1 MKLITKNLLKLSSI
15 LFFTLY
21 SAITIQAKTNYP
33 NNSNSADKTITITS
47 LSYSTQSIQKIDD
60 CSGIETKI
68 QIENWMFEESF
79 WIVTDFYNWELD
91 LEEQFKLKED
101 SIIEISISPNSS
113 QNDIV
118 NDKEWMKKHSFYI
131 L

>member
-33 NNSNSADKTITITS
+33 NNLNSADETITVTPP
-47 LSYSTQSIQKIDD
+47 SYSTQSVQQIDD

-68 QIENWMFEESF
+68 QIENWMFEENF

-113 QNDIV
+113 RNDIV